1 MSCSI
6 FNEPASD
13 APNAAKRPRW
23 DGRLMRFVCIVFLGG
38 VFLAS
43 SGVAAQ
49 ESNPGAPSSKAAQDT
64 EAKKQAEAEAGLQK
78 ALADAGDDS
87 AALVRNLTAYL
98 AHFPDTPRRP
108 SIYRALVEACQ
119 QIRNNDCA
127 LDYAERFIALRP
139 DDSQMM
145 LLASSLLQKKG
156 DDASLVRA
164 SGYVSRVLDR
174 VEKTSADDKP
184 ASESLAEWQD
194 GHAQLLA
201 ALYYVRGQIE
211 TSQKSYD
218 AAAKDLQKSNSSRPN
233 ALAAEKLGEI
243 AEMRND
249 SAAAIDE
256 YALAFALPE
265 NGPAGTV
272 DRGDLRRK
280 LGNAWRRVHGSD
292 QGLGDAILA
301 AYDRAY
307 PVQAGAPAGP
317 TARNKDAKDAFEF
330 VVRRLDDT
338 LLPLAPLKG
347 KVIVLSFWATWCEP
361 CQELEPLFNQVARN
375 YAGNSEVA
383 FFAADTDDDQ
393 TQVPPFV
400 ASQKWD
406 VPVIYADGLDD
417 FMKVDSL
424 PTVLILGRGGNIVYR
439 VGGLPPE
446 GFAESL
452 AAAIQSALGLTHQ

>member
-1 MSCSI
+1 MRALCFALVAGLLLFSS
-6 FNEPASD
+6 
-13 APNAAKRPRW
+13 AAK
-23 DGRLMRFVCIVFLGG
+23 
-38 VFLAS
+38 
-43 SGVAAQ
+43 AQ
-49 ESNPGAPSSKAAQDT
+49 EPNSDTASSKAAQET
-64 EAKKQAEAEAGLQK
+64 EAKKQAQEEAELQK

-98 AHFPDTPRRP
+98 ARFPDTPRRP
-108 SIYRALVEACQ
+108 SIYRALVEGCQ

-145 LLASSLLQKKG
+145 LLATSLLQKKG

-174 VEKTSADDKP
+174 VEKTSPDEKP
-184 ASESLAEWQD
+184 SSESLAEWQD
-194 GHAQLLA
+194 GHTQLLA

-211 TSQKSYD
+211 TSQKNYD
-218 AAAKDLQKSNSSRPN
+218 AAVKDLQKSNSARPN

-243 AEMRND
+243 AELRNN

-272 DRGDLRRK
+272 DRRDLRRK
-280 LGNAWRRVHGSD
+280 LGNVWRQVHGSD
-292 QGLGDAILA
+292 QGLGDVILA

-307 PVQAGAPAGP
+307 PAQADSAKGPA
-317 TARNKDAKDAFEF
+317 ARNKDAKDAFEF
-330 VVRRLDDT
+330 VVRRLDGSP
-338 LLPLAPLKG
+338 LPLAPLKG
-347 KVIVLSFWATWCEP
+347 KVVVLSFWATWCEP
-361 CQELEPLFNQVARN
+361 CQELEPLFNQVAGN
-375 YAGNSEVA
+375 YVGNTQVA
-383 FFAADTDDDQ
+383 FFAANTDDDQ

-400 ASQKWD
+400 AGQKWD

-424 PTVLILGRGGNIVYR
+424 PTVLVLGRGGNIVYR

-446 GFAESL
+446 GFTESL
-452 AAAIQSALGLTHQ
+452 TAAIQSALGTTHK

>member
-1 MSCSI
+1 MRSALLFALLAC
-6 FNEPASD
+6 ALL
-13 APNAAKRPRW
+13 APMVR
-23 DGRLMRFVCIVFLGG
+23 
-38 VFLAS
+38 
-43 SGVAAQ
+43 AQ
-49 ESNPGAPSSKAAQDT
+49 NSNPGAPSSKAADDAA
-64 EAKKQAEAEAGLQK
+64 AKKQAEADAALQK

-87 AALVRNLTAYL
+87 AALVRDLTAYL
-98 AHFPDTPRRP
+98 ARFPDSPRRP
-108 SIYRALVEACQ
+108 SIYRALVEGCQ

-145 LLASSLLQKKG
+145 LLATSLLQKKG

-174 VEKTSADDKP
+174 VEKALPDEKP

-194 GHAQLLA
+194 GHNQLLA

-211 TSQKSYD
+211 TSQKDYD
-218 AAAKDLQKSNSSRPN
+218 AAAKDLRKSIASRPN
-233 ALAAEKLGEI
+233 ALASEKLGEI
-243 AEMRND
+243 AELRND
-249 SAAAIDE
+249 PVAAIDE

-265 NGPAGTV
+265 DGPAGKV
-272 DRGDLRRK
+272 DRRDLRRK
-280 LGNAWRRVHGSD
+280 LGNAWRQVHGSD
-292 QGLGDAILA
+292 KGLGDAILA

-307 PVQAGAPAGP
+307 PPQADAATAPA
-317 TARNKDAKDAFEF
+317 ARNKNAKDAFEF
-330 VVRRLDDT
+330 VVRRLDGSP
-338 LLPLAPLKG
+338 LPLAPFRG
-347 KVIVLSFWATWCEP
+347 KVVVLSFWATWCEP
-361 CQELEPLFNQVARN
+361 CQELEPLFNQVARS
-375 YAGNSEVA
+375 YVGNSEVA
-383 FFAADTDDDQ
+383 FFAANTDDDE

-406 VPVIYADGLDD
+406 IPVIYADGLDD

-446 GFAESL
+446 GFTESL
-452 AAAIQSALGLTHQ
+452 TAAIQKALSPAP

>member
-1 MSCSI
+1 MRAVCFALMAGI
-6 FNEPASD
+6 FLISSAPAAQDSN
-13 APNAAKRPRW
+13 PS
-23 DGRLMRFVCIVFLGG
+23 
-38 VFLAS
+38 AS
-43 SGVAAQ
+43 SKGAQ
-49 ESNPGAPSSKAAQDT
+49 DAEAKKAAQ
-64 EAKKQAEAEAGLQK
+64 AEADLQK
-78 ALADAGDDS
+78 ALADAGNDS
-87 AALVRNLTAYL
+87 AAMVRNLTAYL
-98 AHFPDTPRRP
+98 ARFPDSPRRP
-108 SIYRALVEACQ
+108 AIYRALVEACQ

-164 SGYVSRVLDR
+164 SGYISRVLDR
-174 VEKTSADDKP
+174 VEKTPSDEKP

-194 GHAQLLA
+194 GHSQLLA

-211 TSQKSYD
+211 TSQKNYD
-218 AAAKDLQKSNSSRPN
+218 AATKDLQKSNSSRLN

-243 AEMRND
+243 AELKND
-249 SAAAIDE
+249 SATAIDE

-265 NGPAGTV
+265 NGPAGTL
-272 DRGDLRRK
+272 DRRDLRRK

-307 PVQAGAPAGP
+307 PAQAGVAPGP
-317 TARNKDAKDAFEF
+317 GARNKDAKDAFDF
-330 VVRRLDDT
+330 VVRRMDGAP
-338 LLPLAPLKG
+338 LPLASFKG
-347 KVIVLSFWATWCEP
+347 KVVVLSFWATWCEP
-361 CQELEPLFNQVARN
+361 CQELEPLFNHVARN
-375 YAGNSEVA
+375 YVGNTNVA
-383 FFAADTDDDQ
+383 FFAANTDDDE

-406 VPVIYADGLDD
+406 VPVIFADGLDD
-417 FMKVDSL
+417 FMKVDTL

-446 GFAESL
+446 GFSESL
-452 AAAIQSALGLTHQ
+452 TAAIQSALGTGHE

>member
-1 MSCSI
+1 MRSAFLLAFLAAALFLSG
-6 FNEPASD
+6 ASR
-13 APNAAKRPRW
+13 AQEPNA
-23 DGRLMRFVCIVFLGG
+23 
-38 VFLAS
+38 S
-43 SGVAAQ
+43 
-49 ESNPGAPSSKAAQDT
+49 APSSKAAQDA
-64 EAKKQAEAEAGLQK
+64 EAKKQAEAEAELQK

-87 AALVRNLTAYL
+87 AALVRDLTAYL
-98 AHFPDTPRRP
+98 TRFPDSPRRP

-119 QIRNNDCA
+119 QIRNNNCA

-145 LLASSLLQKKG
+145 LLATSLLQKKG

-174 VEKTSADDKP
+174 VEKAPPDEKP
-184 ASESLAEWQD
+184 SSESLAEWQD

-201 ALYYVRGQIE
+201 ALYYVRGEIE
-211 TSQKSYD
+211 TSQKNYD
-218 AAAKDLQKSNSSRPN
+218 AATKDLQKSNSSRPN

-243 AEMRND
+243 AELRND
-249 SAAAIDE
+249 PAAAIDE

-265 NGPAGTV
+265 NGPAGSA
-272 DRGDLRRK
+272 DRRDLRLK
-280 LGNAWRRVHGSD
+280 LGNVWRHVHGGD

-307 PVQAGAPAGP
+307 PAQSDAAKAPA
-317 TARNKDAKDAFEF
+317 ARNKDAKDAFEF
-330 VVRRLDDT
+330 VVRRMDGT
-338 LLPLAPLKG
+338 PLPLAPLKG
-347 KVIVLSFWATWCEP
+347 KVVVLSFWATWCEP
-361 CQELEPLFNQVARN
+361 CQELEPLFNQVAMN
-375 YAGNSEVA
+375 YVGNADVA
-383 FFAADTDDDQ
+383 FFAANTDDDE

-424 PTVLILGRGGNIVYR
+424 PTILILGRTGNIVYR

-446 GFAESL
+446 GFSESL
-452 AAAIQSALGLTHQ
+452 AAAIQSALGTAHE

>member
-1 MSCSI
+1 MRSALLLAFLAGALFLPSAATAQ
-6 FNEPASD
+6 E
-13 APNAAKRPRW
+13 PNA
-23 DGRLMRFVCIVFLGG
+23 
-38 VFLAS
+38 S
-43 SGVAAQ
+43 
-49 ESNPGAPSSKAAQDT
+49 APSSKAAQDA
-64 EAKKQAEAEAGLQK
+64 EAKKQAEAEAALQK

-98 AHFPDTPRRP
+98 ARFPDSPRRP
-108 SIYRALVEACQ
+108 SIYRALVEACL
-119 QIRNNDCA
+119 QIRNNNCA

-145 LLASSLLQKKG
+145 LLATSLLQKKG

-174 VEKTSADDKP
+174 VEKTSPDEKP
-184 ASESLAEWQD
+184 SSESLAEWQD
-194 GHAQLLA
+194 GHSQLLA
-201 ALYYVRGQIE
+201 ALYYIRGQIE
-211 TSQKSYD
+211 TAQKNYD
-218 AAAKDLQKSNSSRPN
+218 AATKDLQKSNSSRPN

-243 AEMRND
+243 AELKND
-249 SAAAIDE
+249 PAAAIDE

-265 NGPAGTV
+265 DGPAGKV
-272 DRGDLRRK
+272 DRRDLRLK
-280 LGNAWRRVHGSD
+280 LGNAWRHVHGSD

-307 PVQAGAPAGP
+307 PAQADAAKGPAV
-317 TARNKDAKDAFEF
+317 RNKDAKDAFDF
-330 VVRRLDDT
+330 VVRRMDGT
-338 LLPLAPLKG
+338 PLPLAPLKG
-347 KVIVLSFWATWCEP
+347 KVVVLSFWATWCEP
-361 CQELEPLFNQVARN
+361 CQELEPLFNQVAMN
-375 YAGNSEVA
+375 YVGNTDVA
-383 FFAADTDDDQ
+383 FFAANTDDDQ

-452 AAAIQSALGLTHQ
+452 TAAIQSALGTTHE

>member
-1 MSCSI
+1 
-6 FNEPASD
+6 
-13 APNAAKRPRW
+13 
-23 DGRLMRFVCIVFLGG
+23 MRSACVIV
-38 VFLAS
+38 LAGILS
-43 SGVAAQ
+43 VLSTAVAQ
-49 ESNPGAPSSKAAQDT
+49 DSNPPAPSSKAAADA
-64 EAKKQAEAEAGLQK
+64 EAKKEAQAQAEAEAELQK
-78 ALADAGDDS
+78 ALADAGNDS

-98 AHFPDTPRRP
+98 GRYPDASRRP

-119 QIRNNDCA
+119 QIRDNACA
-127 LDYAERFIALRP
+127 LDYAERLIAIRP

-145 LLASSLLQKKG
+145 LLATSLLQKKG

-174 VEKTSADDKP
+174 VEKALPDEKP

-194 GHAQLLA
+194 GHSQLLA

-211 TSQKSYD
+211 TSQKNYD
-218 AAAKDLQKSNSSRPN
+218 AATKDLQKSNSSRPN

-243 AEMRND
+243 AELRND
-249 SAAAIDE
+249 SAGAIDD

-265 NGPAGTV
+265 SGPAGTV
-272 DRGDLRRK
+272 DRRDLRRK
-280 LGNAWRRVHGSD
+280 LGNAWRLVHGSD

-307 PVQAGAPAGP
+307 PAQAGAAAGP
-317 TARNKDAKDAFEF
+317 MARNKDAKDAFEF
-330 VVRRLDDT
+330 VVRRLDGSPF
-338 LLPLAPLKG
+338 PLVPLKG
-347 KVIVLSFWATWCEP
+347 KVVVLSFWATWCEP
-361 CQELEPLFNQVARN
+361 CQELEPLFNQVARS
-375 YAGNSEVA
+375 YPGNPDVA
-383 FFAADTDDDQ
+383 FFAVNADDDQ

-400 ASQKWD
+400 ANQKWD

-439 VGGLPPE
+439 VGGLPPA
-446 GFAESL
+446 GFTESL
-452 AAAIQSALGLTHQ
+452 TAAIQAALGATHQ

>member
-1 MSCSI
+1 MRSAFLLAFLAAALFLSG
-6 FNEPASD
+6 ASR
-13 APNAAKRPRW
+13 AQEPNA
-23 DGRLMRFVCIVFLGG
+23 
-38 VFLAS
+38 S
-43 SGVAAQ
+43 
-49 ESNPGAPSSKAAQDT
+49 APSSKVAQDA
-64 EAKKQAEAEAGLQK
+64 EAKKQAEAEAELQK

-87 AALVRNLTAYL
+87 AALVRDLTAYL
-98 AHFPDTPRRP
+98 TRFPDSPRRP

-119 QIRNNDCA
+119 QIRNNNCA

-145 LLASSLLQKKG
+145 LLATSLLQKKG

-174 VEKTSADDKP
+174 VEKTPPDEKP
-184 ASESLAEWQD
+184 SSESLAEWQD

-201 ALYYVRGQIE
+201 ALYYVRGEIE
-211 TSQKSYD
+211 TSQKNYD
-218 AAAKDLQKSNSSRPN
+218 AATKDLQKSNSSRPN

-243 AEMRND
+243 AELRND
-249 SAAAIDE
+249 LAAAIDE

-265 NGPAGTV
+265 NGPAGSA
-272 DRGDLRRK
+272 DRRDLRLK
-280 LGNAWRRVHGSD
+280 LGNVWRHVHGGD

-307 PVQAGAPAGP
+307 PAQSDAAKAPA
-317 TARNKDAKDAFEF
+317 ARNKDAKDAFEF
-330 VVRRLDDT
+330 VVRRMDGT
-338 LLPLAPLKG
+338 PLPLAPLKG
-347 KVIVLSFWATWCEP
+347 KVVVLSFWATWCEP
-361 CQELEPLFNQVARN
+361 CQELEPLFNQVAMS
-375 YAGNSEVA
+375 YVGNADVA
-383 FFAADTDDDQ
+383 FFAANTDDDE

-424 PTVLILGRGGNIVYR
+424 PTVLILGRTGNIVYR

-446 GFAESL
+446 GFSESL
-452 AAAIQSALGLTHQ
+452 AAAIQSALGTAHE